1 MKQVRHGYKETEVGV
16 IPEDWE
22 VKRLGEVGE
31 IIRGASPRPKGD
43 RRFYGG
49 DIPRLMVE
57 DVTRDGKF
65 VIPKVDYLT
74 NEGAKR
80 SRPCQKGTLTIVCSG
95 TVGVVSILGV
105 DACIHDG
112 FLALINIL
120 KKYSTDYLYHSLS
133 TLRQKF
139 NSSATHGGVFTN
151 LTTFGVRE
159 LQIPLPPTLAEQEKI
174 ATALSDTDSYIEKL
188 ERLIEKKKYIKTGAM
203 QELLSG
209 KKRLPGFGKGK
220 GTKETP
226 VGVIPED
233 WEVKKLGEVI
243 NGVVDNRGKTPP
255 ISKLGVPLVEVNS
268 IYNQG
273 KNPNLMLVSKYVS
286 DETYITW
293 FRSGHPKISDILI
306 VTVGSAG
313 HTSIMN
319 NVKICIAQ
327 NLIALKSNENYSS
340 SFIYYK
346 TKESFF
352 MKKIK
357 EILMNGV
364 QPSIKVP
371 HLLNVQ
377 IPLPITLAEQ
387 EKIAEVLSDMD
398 SEIEKLEGKLEKYK
412 NIKQGMMQKLLTGA
426 FRLV

>member
-1 MKQVRHGYKETEVGV
+1 MKEVKQGYKETEVGV
-16 IPEDWE
+16 IPEDWNLISINDMLKNSYLLE
-22 VKRLGEVGE
+22 HIDGNHGELYPRNSEFIIDGIPFVG
-31 IIRGASPRPKGD
+31 ANDFKGN
-43 RRFYGG
+43 YVN
-49 DIPRLMVE
+49 IKKCKKLS
-57 DVTRDGKF
+57 K
-65 VIPKVDYLT
+65 
-74 NEGAKR
+74 KR
-80 SRPCQKGTLTIVCSG
+80 SLLFRKGFLINNDILFAHNA
-95 TVGVVSILGV
+95 TVGSVAIFNFKGEFGVSSTTTTCYRANNNKLNYLYL
-105 DACIHDG
+105 
-112 FLALINIL
+112 FNIL
-120 KKYSTDYLYHSLS
+120 KSDFFKNQYTPVMYQSTRMQVPVL
-133 TLRQKF
+133 TQRKF
-139 NSSATHGGVFTN
+139 
-151 LTTFGVRE
+151 L
-159 LQIPLPPTLAEQEKI
+159 LPLPPTLAEQEKI

-188 ERLIEKKKYIKTGAM
+188 EKLIEKKKFIKTGAM
-203 QELLSG
+203 QELLTG

-220 GTKETP
+220 GYKETE

-340 SFIYYK
+340 SFIYGR
-346 TKESFF
+346 
-352 MKKIK
+352 IK
-357 EILMNGV
+357 F
-364 QPSIKVP
+364 
-371 HLLNVQ
+371 
-377 IPLPITLAEQ
+377 
-387 EKIAEVLSDMD
+387 
-398 SEIEKLEGKLEKYK
+398 
-412 NIKQGMMQKLLTGA
+412 LTQH
-426 FRLV
+426 R